1 MALCSP
7 LEEERESLVESL
19 IETPARETGNHED
32 SEVGRLEK
40 LLCRRLLCTPGT
52 KASTVD

>member
-1 MALCSP
+1 MALCSS
-7 LEEERESLVESL
+7 LEEEQESLVESL